1 MAEERRSENPLE
13 RYAKYLRN
21 TSETLCKIPLKYR
34 RKVTRTPSPRRLK
47 YHQFTFH
54 LAPPPKLRDNKY
66 NVPGMGKFVYTAAA
80 FSNRNH
86 LK

>member
-1 MAEERRSENPLE
+1 MQPEYSPEAVKNRSI
-13 RYAKYLRN
+13 
-21 TSETLCKIPLKYR
+21 T
-34 RKVTRTPSPRRLK
+34 
-47 YHQFTFH
+47 HQFTFH
-54 LAPPPKLRDNKY
+54 LAPPTKLRDNKY